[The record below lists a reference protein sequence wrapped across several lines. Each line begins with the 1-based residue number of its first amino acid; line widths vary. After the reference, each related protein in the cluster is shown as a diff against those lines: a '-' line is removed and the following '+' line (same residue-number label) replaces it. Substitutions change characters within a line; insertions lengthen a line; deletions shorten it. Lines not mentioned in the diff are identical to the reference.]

1 MHATVVI
8 RGLTLAIETA
18 LAAVERLAFDVDVAD
33 RASMLKVLNSCIGT
47 KFTSRFGPLMA
58 ELALDAVTT
67 VAHVPDGAPEGSP
80 PEVDTKRYAKV
91 EKLPGGDISD
101 CRVLKGVM
109 FNKDVVAPGRMRR
122 TIRKV
127 SVFGRGGG
135 GGGRG
140 GGKKKEEE
148 EKREK
153 VKRGEKTLSFSLSQ
167 KKKKNSLVFFLSKK
181 KKKKLDST
189 LSPGSSCST
198 ALSSTKR
205 ASPRPAS
212 SSPRRRT
219 GQRCSSSRR
228 TTSAGSARP
237 SRRSSPTSS

>member
-135 GGGRG
+135 GGGEVGRVVVG
-140 GGKKKEEE
+140 RRRRRRR
-148 EKREK
+148 REK
-153 VKRGEKTLSFSLSQ
+153 K
-167 KKKKNSLVFFLSKK
+167 
-181 KKKKLDST
+181 
-189 LSPGSSCST
+189 
-198 ALSSTKR
+198 
-205 ASPRPAS
+205 
-212 SSPRRRT
+212 
-219 GQRCSSSRR
+219 
-228 TTSAGSARP
+228 
-237 SRRSSPTSS
+237 

>member
-135 GGGRG
+135 GGGAVG
-140 GGKKKEEE
+140 G

>member
-135 GGGRG
+135 GGGEG
-140 GGKKKEEE
+140 GG

>member
-18 LAAVERLAFDVDVAD
+18 LAAVEKLAFDVDVND
-33 RASMLKVLNSCIGT
+33 RASMLKVLSSCIGT

-58 ELALDAVTT
+58 ELALDAVLT
-67 VAHVPDGAPEGSP
+67 VARVPEGAPEGTP

-127 SVFGRGGG
+127 SFFFVFVCLILLFALSRETGKERE
-135 GGGRG
+135 RDNNKKE
-140 GGKKKEEE
+140 KKK
-148 EKREK
+148 
-153 VKRGEKTLSFSLSQ
+153 Q
-167 KKKKNSLVFFLSKK
+167 NSHS
-181 KKKKLDST
+181 
-189 LSPGSSCST
+189 
-198 ALSSTKR
+198 
-205 ASPRPAS
+205 
-212 SSPRRRT
+212 
-219 GQRCSSSRR
+219 
-228 TTSAGSARP
+228 
-237 SRRSSPTSS
+237 

>member
-135 GGGRG
+135 GGGERGREEEG
-140 GGKKKEEE
+140 GGGEERKSKEG
-148 EKREK
+148 R
-153 VKRGEKTLSFSLSQ
+153 
-167 KKKKNSLVFFLSKK
+167 KNSLFLSLPKKEKKLTRFFPFKK

>member
-135 GGGRG
+135 GGGHG
-140 GGKKKEEE
+140 EEE

>member
-33 RASMLKVLNSCIGT
+33 RASMLKVVSSCIGT

-67 VAHVPDGAPEGSP
+67 VAHVPEGAPEGSP

-127 SVFGRGGG
+127 RGDDVRGGF
-135 GGGRG
+135 
-140 GGKKKEEE
+140 EEGE
-148 EKREK
+148 E
-153 VKRGEKTLSFSLSQ
+153 GEAE
-167 KKKKNSLVFFLSKK
+167 
-181 KKKKLDST
+181 
-189 LSPGSSCST
+189 GEE
-198 ALSSTKR
+198 
-205 ASPRPAS
+205 
-212 SSPRRRT
+212 RT
-219 GQRCSSSRR
+219 G
-228 TTSAGSARP
+228 
-237 SRRSSPTSS
+237 

>member
-135 GGGRG
+135 GGG
-140 GGKKKEEE
+140 KKEEE